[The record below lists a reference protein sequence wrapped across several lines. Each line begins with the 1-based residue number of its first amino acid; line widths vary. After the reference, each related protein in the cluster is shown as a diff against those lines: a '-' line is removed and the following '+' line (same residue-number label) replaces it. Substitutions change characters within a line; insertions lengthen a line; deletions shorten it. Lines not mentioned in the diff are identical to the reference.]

1 MHVKHIVQ
9 RKSYVTGNF
18 RIILFSVLSAL
29 FKRQLNE
36 IPGASQ
42 YCTDARTF
50 FGDTFS
56 KTDCDQLILVFD
68 NAYDA

>member
-1 MHVKHIVQ
+1 MHVKYIVH

-18 RIILFSVLSAL
+18 RIFLFSALSTL
-29 FKRQLNE
+29 FKRRLNE
-36 IPGASQ
+36 ITGASQ

-56 KTDCDQLILVFD
+56 KTDCGLLILVFN